1 MVPSFLISS
10 FLKPH
15 DPFMPSK
22 RFADMYR
29 AEDMKLPHSWGKAD
43 LGRLPK
49 EVVESIRYNSPTP
62 EVRDEARAKQHTLGW
77 NRWGLPPVG
86 AGRLK
91 WLLMFLA
98 SVLAVAILQR
108 GRLRYSILGCVI
120 LLMLWGTIGCGNNAS
135 QSTPRGY
142 YPLTIQAVSGST
154 TQIIKVSLHVQ

>member
-1 MVPSFLISS
+1 
-10 FLKPH
+10 
-15 DPFMPSK
+15 MPSK

-98 SVLAVAILQR
+98 SVLTIAILQR
-108 GRLRYSILGCVI
+108 GRHRYPILGFVV
-120 LLMLWGTIGCGNNAS
+120 LLTLWSSIGCGSNAH
-135 QSTPRGY
+135 QGTPPGY
-142 YPLTIQAVSGST
+142 YPITIQAISGST
-154 TQIIKVSLHVQ
+154 SQMIKVSLHVQ